1 MKPPCTLDDVRAALV
16 LPDFD
21 GVAAQLLMAPALRPK
36 ERPAGLATTPRLG
49 AVLLLLYCADDEL
62 HLVLTLRPTYDGIHS
77 GQVSCPG
84 GRHEPPETLA
94 TTALRETEEEIGVPP
109 AAVALL
115 GQLTPLYI
123 LPSDYEVHPFVGC
136 HAGGR
141 PRFVSHPREVA
152 AVIETPLRL
161 LLDPATRAEEE
172 WELRGLRM
180 AVPFF
185 LVDGHKVWGAT
196 AMMLSEFVE
205 RLRVVQ
211 ASRGAGEQ
219 G

>member
-1 MKPPCTLDDVRAALV
+1 MTACTLEHIRAALALV
-16 LPDFD
+16 DFD
-21 GVAAQLLMAPALRPK
+21 GVTAQLLMAPSLRPK

-49 AVLLLLYCADDEL
+49 GVLLLLYCADDAL

-84 GRHEPPETLA
+84 GGHEPPETLA

-109 AAVALL
+109 AAVELL

-123 LPSDYEVHPFVGC
+123 LPSDYEVHPFVGF

-141 PRFVSHPREVA
+141 PVFTPHSREVA
-152 AVIETPLRL
+152 AIIETPLRL

-172 WELRGLRM
+172 WNLRGLRM
-180 AVPFF
+180 GVPFF
-185 LVDGHKVWGAT
+185 LVGEYKVWGAT
-196 AMMLSEFVE
+196 AMILSEFVE
-205 RLRVVQ
+205 RLRAVSPTPS
-211 ASRGAGEQ
+211 AP
-219 G
+219 